1 MEDKVQEFLK
11 KYEINPYAEDCFA
24 MEEKLLSVP
33 VEEFSDEVLEF
44 LISNEIG
51 IMGLAHLDFPEKWL
65 IRFMKYDSM
74 AAYRLA
80 HKYYTD
86 EKCSEA
92 KFLDFL
98 KQCANTYPDIV
109 LNLLAFP
116 ECSHKRQ
123 ILIKACVESDNSDI
137 RECAKSYASAEAV
150 KNLKDE
156 CQIAKIY
163 CEEKANPIVLKVI
176 AANSFAPLEI
186 LNMLTEVKDIK
197 GAKSIRVAAKKT
209 IQKKESL
216 LVSFS

>member
-1 MEDKVQEFLK
+1 
-11 KYEINPYAEDCFA
+11 
-24 MEEKLLSVP
+24 
-33 VEEFSDEVLEF
+33 
-44 LISNEIG
+44 
-51 IMGLAHLDFPEKWL
+51 
-65 IRFMKYDSM
+65 MKYDSM
-74 AAYRLA
+74 AAYRLS

-163 CEEKANPIVLKVI
+163 CEEKANPIVLKAI

-186 LNMLTEVKDIK
+186 LNMLIEVKDIK
-197 GAKSIRVAAKKT
+197 GAKSIRVAATKA
-209 IQKKESL
+209 IQKKNL
-216 LVSFS
+216 Y

>member
-11 KYEINPYAEDCFA
+11 KYEINPYAEYCFA
-24 MEEKLLSVP
+24 TEEKLLSVP

-51 IMGLAHLDFPEKWL
+51 ITGLAHLDFPEKWL

-74 AAYRLA
+74 
-80 HKYYTD
+80 
-86 EKCSEA
+86 
-92 KFLDFL
+92 
-98 KQCANTYPDIV
+98 
-109 LNLLAFP
+109 
-116 ECSHKRQ
+116 
-123 ILIKACVESDNSDI
+123 
-137 RECAKSYASAEAV
+137 
-150 KNLKDE
+150 
-156 CQIAKIY
+156 
-163 CEEKANPIVLKVI
+163 

>member
-51 IMGLAHLDFPEKWL
+51 IIGLAHLDFPEKRL

-74 AAYRLA
+74 
-80 HKYYTD
+80 
-86 EKCSEA
+86 
-92 KFLDFL
+92 
-98 KQCANTYPDIV
+98 
-109 LNLLAFP
+109 
-116 ECSHKRQ
+116 
-123 ILIKACVESDNSDI
+123 
-137 RECAKSYASAEAV
+137 
-150 KNLKDE
+150 
-156 CQIAKIY
+156 
-163 CEEKANPIVLKVI
+163 

-209 IQKKESL
+209 IQKKSL
-216 LVSFS
+216 Y

>member
-156 CQIAKIY
+156 CQIAKI
-163 CEEKANPIVLKVI
+163 L
-176 AANSFAPLEI
+176 
-186 LNMLTEVKDIK
+186 
-197 GAKSIRVAAKKT
+197 
-209 IQKKESL
+209 
-216 LVSFS
+216 

>member
-24 MEEKLLSVP
+24 MEEKLLNVP

-51 IMGLAHLDFPEKWL
+51 IIGLAHLDFPEKWL

-80 HKYYTD
+80 HKYCTD

-116 ECSHKRQ
+116 KCSNRRQ

-137 RECAKSYASAEAV
+137 RECAKSYASAETV

-163 CEEKANPIVLKVI
+163 CEEKANPIVLKAI

-186 LNMLTEVKDIK
+186 LIC
-197 GAKSIRVAAKKT
+197 
-209 IQKKESL
+209 
-216 LVSFS
+216 

>member
-51 IMGLAHLDFPEKWL
+51 ITGLAHLDFPEKWL

-116 ECSHKRQ
+116 KCSHKRQ
-123 ILIKACVESDNSDI
+123 ILIKACV
-137 RECAKSYASAEAV
+137 
-150 KNLKDE
+150 
-156 CQIAKIY
+156 
-163 CEEKANPIVLKVI
+163 
-176 AANSFAPLEI
+176 
-186 LNMLTEVKDIK
+186 
-197 GAKSIRVAAKKT
+197 
-209 IQKKESL
+209 
-216 LVSFS
+216 

>member
-51 IMGLAHLDFPEKWL
+51 ITGLAHLDFPEKWL

-74 AAYRLA
+74 
-80 HKYYTD
+80 
-86 EKCSEA
+86 
-92 KFLDFL
+92 
-98 KQCANTYPDIV
+98 
-109 LNLLAFP
+109 
-116 ECSHKRQ
+116 
-123 ILIKACVESDNSDI
+123 
-137 RECAKSYASAEAV
+137 
-150 KNLKDE
+150 
-156 CQIAKIY
+156 
-163 CEEKANPIVLKVI
+163 

-209 IQKKESL
+209 IQKKNLYQYRFLEEMYDSSGYCERQYYSK
-216 LVSFS
+216 VRKETSIGFG